1 MTRPSVRKRNRP
13 PKYSS
18 APLAVVPDDAD
29 LGERM
34 RKLTVKQRRF
44 VIELHCGPCGY
55 GSEVRAARAAGYG
68 TATSSDLAL
77 RVEAH
82 RVLHNPKVQAALRE
96 VGGKIIRAEAFQS
109 IRTTVEIA
117 RDKTHKDCLKANIAL
132 MDRGGFAIETH
143 HTVTVQRTPE
153 MIAVDAEKIIERIR
167 ELTAK
172 LGLEPVKLIEVA
184 PVAEEAPPS

>member
-1 MTRPSVRKRNRP
+1 VKRG

-18 APLAVVPDDAD
+18 APLVETLPDESE
-29 LGERM
+29 LGPAM
-34 RKLTVKQRRF
+34 LALTEKQRRF
-44 VIELHCGPCGY
+44 VLELRLGPSGR
-55 GSEVRAARAAGYG
+55 GSTVRAVKAAGYG
-68 TATSSDLAL
+68 VPGSKDWYF
-77 RVEAH
+77 RVQAH
-82 RVLHNPKVQAALRE
+82 RLLYDIKIQEALRE
-96 VGGKIIRAEAFQS
+96 VGGRLIRAEAFQS
-109 IRTTVEIA
+109 IKNTAAIA
-117 RDKTHKDCLKANIAL
+117 NNPKHRDCLKANIAL
-132 MDRGGFAIETH
+132 MDRGGFGIETH